1 MQKKRIPI
9 LLSLAFICS
18 GILAITSI
26 YRLQG
31 NARVINYAGVV
42 RGATQRL
49 IKQELLH
56 KPNDELIR
64 QLDSIIT
71 ELLTGEGDNN
81 LIRLNSR
88 EFQECMA
95 AQQEKWEDIKSEI
108 SEVRQGEDRALL
120 FESSEEYFTLANET
134 VAAAEKYSER
144 VVRQAAAGLLVLTV
158 LCVAAALIT
167 AWFTAAQNKRQ
178 LALKEAEDENRRK
191 SEYLSTMSKQ
201 LQAPMNDIS
210 ELLYVADIENYELLF
225 LNEAGQRN
233 FGVDEF
239 QPGMKCYQVLQG
251 KDAPCPFCTNHL
263 LKEGEIYTWEF
274 TNPIIGRH
282 YLLKDRLIE
291 WDGRNARMEIA
302 FDTTESEN
310 EKILLKYTL
319 NAEKMVM
326 ECVRTLYQEHDF
338 DVAVDQV
345 LRHLGK
351 FLCADRSYIFNIRD
365 HLLYNDYEWCAEH
378 VAPQKEFLQAV
389 PLSLIERWYP
399 YFETQGC
406 VEIEDIEL
414 IKESSPDEY
423 HVLKEQDIRS
433 LVVAPLEHG
442 GTLEGCIGVDN
453 PPADKMQNIGPL
465 LQTLCYFLLLAKRR
479 SENEKQ
485 LSLLSYHDMLTSF
498 YNRNRYMKDVEA
510 LTKHTHPVG
519 IIYLDVNGLKDINDR
534 HGHAFGDKI
543 LAECAKRMKQV
554 FEQGQFYR
562 IGGDEFVIICQHISR
577 EQFEYNVRKLRLTFQ
592 SDELI
597 HAAIGAKWAE
607 QYQDIQQLISDAD
620 AKMYEDK
627 KEYYRNHSASN
638 RYRHHSDEVLR
649 LADPHV
655 LQQELLSDHFVVYL
669 QPKVSSS
676 DYTMVG
682 AEALIRYQP
691 EKESLLMPA
700 IFLPLLEETQLIS
713 KLDFYVFEFV
723 CTRISSW
730 ADQSKTIFP
739 VSVNFSR
746 FSLAQLSF
754 AEHLTEICQKY
765 NVSPSLLEIEV
776 TESVCEVEGINISD
790 LISEIQQAGFH
801 VALDDFGTEYANL
814 ELLSSVA
821 FDVLKLDRSMIA
833 NLDGNQ
839 RAQSIVKSI
848 VELCA
853 KLGTRVVAEGIES
866 EEQLALLKSCGVE
879 VMQGFY
885 FSRPIPTDEYESQYV
900 KDTSDH

>member
-56 KPNDELIR
+56 RPNDDLIE
-64 QLDSIIT
+64 QLDGIIA
-71 ELLTGEGDNN
+71 ELMTGEGENN
-81 LIRLNSR
+81 LIKLDSR
-88 EFQECMA
+88 DFQACMA
-95 AQQEKWEDIKSEI
+95 AQREKWEDIKNEI
-108 SEVRQGEDRALL
+108 SDVRAGENSAHL
-120 FESSEEYFTLANET
+120 FESSEEYFTLANDT

-144 VVRQAAAGLLVLTV
+144 VVQQAAIGLLVLTV
-158 LCVAAALIT
+158 ICVAAALIT

-178 LALKEAEDENRRK
+178 LALKKAEDENRRK

-210 ELLYVADIENYELLF
+210 ELLYVADIENYDLLF

-233 FGVDEF
+233 FHVNEF
-239 QPGMKCYQVLQG
+239 QPGMKCYKVLQG
-251 KDAPCPFCTNHL
+251 MDAPCPFCTNHL
-263 LKEGEIYTWEF
+263 LREGEIYTWEY

-310 EKILLKYTL
+310 EKIQLKYML
-319 NAEKMVM
+319 DAEKMVM

-338 DVAVDQV
+338 AVAVSQV
-345 LRHLGK
+345 LAHLGI
-351 FLCADRSYIFNIRD
+351 FLSAERSYILNIRD
-365 HLLYNDYEWCAEH
+365 DLLYNDYEWCADH
-378 VAPQKEFLQAV
+378 VAPQKDFLQAV
-389 PLSLIERWYP
+389 PLSLMERWYP
-399 YFETQGC
+399 YFETKGC
-406 VEIEDIEL
+406 VEIENIEL
-414 IKESSPDEY
+414 IRESSPAEY
-423 HVLKEQDIRS
+423 HVLKEQDIKS
-433 LVVAPLEHG
+433 LVVAPLEHDG
-442 GTLEGCIGVDN
+442 KLEGCIGVDN

-479 SENEKQ
+479 SENETQ

-498 YNRNRYMKDVEA
+498 YNRNRYIKDVEA
-510 LTKHTHPVG
+510 LKESRHPVG
-519 IIYLDVNGLKDINDR
+519 IIYLDINGLKDINDR
-534 HGHAFGDKI
+534 HGHAFGDQI
-543 LAECAKRMKQV
+543 LAESANRMKQV
-554 FEQGQFYR
+554 FEHGQFYR
-562 IGGDEFVIICQHISR
+562 IGGDEFVIICQHMPR
-577 EQFEYNVRKLRLTFQ
+577 DQFEYSVRKLRLSFQ
-592 SDELI
+592 RDELI

-607 QYQDIQQLISDAD
+607 EYEDIQHLISDAD

-627 KEYYRNHSASN
+627 KEYYRKHSTSN

-655 LQQELLSDHFVVYL
+655 LQQEIHSNHFVVYL

-691 EKESLLMPA
+691 KEESLLMPA
-700 IFLPLLEETQLIS
+700 SFLPLLEETQLIS

-723 CTRISSW
+723 CARISSW
-730 ADQSKTIFP
+730 ADQSKILFP

-754 AEHLTEICQKY
+754 VEHLTDICKKY
-765 NVSPSLLEIEV
+765 GVSPGLLEIEV
-776 TESVCEVEGINISD
+776 TESVCEVEGIDISV
-790 LISEIQQAGFH
+790 LTSELQRAGFN

-821 FDVLKLDRSMIA
+821 FDVLKLDKSMVS
-833 NLDGNQ
+833 NLTDNK

-885 FSRPIPTDEYESQYV
+885 FSRPIPAEEYESQYV
-900 KDTSDH
+900 KDTPGD